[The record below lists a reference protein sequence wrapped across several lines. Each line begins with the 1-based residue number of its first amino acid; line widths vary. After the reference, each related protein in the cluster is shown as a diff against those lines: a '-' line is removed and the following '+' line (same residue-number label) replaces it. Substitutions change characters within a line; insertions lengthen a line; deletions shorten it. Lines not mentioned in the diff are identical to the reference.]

1 MFLHDFAPCLF
12 QYFFSKKII
21 LHFILKIVLFDDG
34 DNGDDGDDGDDDDD
48 DDDDDDCRMISLL
61 IQDCTETITE
71 VCEQTNTYSHTTV
84 YRQRY
89 QKYYL

>member
-1 MFLHDFAPCLF
+1 MSRPLSLQSDDHDD
-12 QYFFSKKII
+12 
-21 LHFILKIVLFDDG
+21 VEVERDG
-34 DNGDDGDDGDDDDD
+34 DDNGDVDDDDGDDGDDDDD

>member
-1 MFLHDFAPCLF
+1 M
-12 QYFFSKKII
+12 
-21 LHFILKIVLFDDG
+21 KIVLFDDG

-84 YRQRY
+84 AFKSISFSEFAMPSNRIYI
-89 QKYYL
+89 KLT